1 MSLEPNVQ
9 PQKVKRAKRA
19 LNLAESVEAQP
30 HAREMFEW
38 LAKPFIIPP
47 ADDHLEELCL
57 VVDSESDDLL
67 ESVTKIHCIVIS
79 AVDSDR
85 VYEYRPGQIDE
96 ALEHLSRADMLI
108 GHNIQGFDLPALL
121 KLHDWAPPPECR
133 VIDTLIAGRLI
144 LPNLDR
150 LDGEVVQRTK
160 DKAFGKVFGKHT
172 LQAWGVRLGLMKV
185 GTELENW
192 AEWTP
197 EIQARCVRDVGINK
211 KYYQFLRP
219 DGYPQA
225 ALDLEHIVAAI
236 CDRITTDGVPF
247 DTAAAEQL
255 CADWEARRAALLTPL
270 REQFPTVKNIGSRQ
284 QLGAL
289 LETRGWVP
297 AKRTPK
303 TNKPVIDDELLES
316 LPTIFPEF
324 TGLAE
329 YFVLGRRLGQL
340 ATGKQAWIGSVA
352 ADGRIHGGLIHIGTP
367 HSRAK
372 HLEPNLAQVPNHKKG
387 GAFAAECR
395 RLFRHHSDRVFVC
408 CDQGNLQDRGFAHYL
423 AAHDGGAY
431 ARAFAKGADQHWA
444 TATALGLVSEARD
457 KNNEVH
463 TAIREGAKRF
473 RYAFLYGAGGLKLGQ
488 IIADIVRAVAA
499 IDAAAGNALGAKFWA
514 GDKHPGENVFKQ
526 TGKRALD
533 RFVNATP
540 GLKELRASFTREHRK
555 HGWVEGL
562 DGRRVST
569 EADYKSLNR
578 IVTASEAVIC
588 KRWLVDTYAE
598 LCARFRYG
606 PNGDVY
612 LALWIHDE
620 LVACCRSAI
629 AEQVGEI
636 LTRYARKAGEPY
648 GFRVPLEAE
657 SKIGRDWVGTPLED

>member
-9 PQKVKRAKRA
+9 PQKVKRARRA
-19 LNLAESVEAQP
+19 LKPTEPLEAHP
-30 HAREMFEW
+30 YARGMFEW

-47 ADDHLEELCL
+47 TDEHLEELRL
-57 VVDSESDDLL
+57 VFDLEADGLL

-85 VYEYRPGQIDE
+85 VYEYGPGQIDE

-172 LQAWGVRLGLMKV
+172 LQAWGVQLGLMKV

-303 TNKPVIDDELLES
+303 TNKPVIDDELLEVTS
-316 LPTIFPEF
+316 
-324 TGLAE
+324 
-329 YFVLGRRLGQL
+329 Y
-340 ATGKQAWIGSVA
+340 
-352 ADGRIHGGLIHIGTP
+352 
-367 HSRAK
+367 
-372 HLEPNLAQVPNHKKG
+372 NL
-387 GAFAAECR
+387 
-395 RLFRHHSDRVFVC
+395 S
-408 CDQGNLQDRGFAHYL
+408 
-423 AAHDGGAY
+423 
-431 ARAFAKGADQHWA
+431 
-444 TATALGLVSEARD
+444 
-457 KNNEVH
+457 
-463 TAIREGAKRF
+463 
-473 RYAFLYGAGGLKLGQ
+473 
-488 IIADIVRAVAA
+488 
-499 IDAAAGNALGAKFWA
+499 
-514 GDKHPGENVFKQ
+514 
-526 TGKRALD
+526 
-533 RFVNATP
+533 
-540 GLKELRASFTREHRK
+540 
-555 HGWVEGL
+555 
-562 DGRRVST
+562 
-569 EADYKSLNR
+569 
-578 IVTASEAVIC
+578 
-588 KRWLVDTYAE
+588 
-598 LCARFRYG
+598 
-606 PNGDVY
+606 
-612 LALWIHDE
+612 
-620 LVACCRSAI
+620 
-629 AEQVGEI
+629 
-636 LTRYARKAGEPY
+636 
-648 GFRVPLEAE
+648 
-657 SKIGRDWVGTPLED
+657 

>member
-1 MSLEPNVQ
+1 MTL
-9 PQKVKRAKRA
+9 K
-19 LNLAESVEAQP
+19 
-30 HAREMFEW
+30 
-38 LAKPFIIPP
+38 
-47 ADDHLEELCL
+47 ADG
-57 VVDSESDDLL
+57 LL

-85 VYEYRPGQIDE
+85 VYEYGPGQIDE

-289 LETRGWVP
+289 LENSW
-297 AKRTPK
+297 
-303 TNKPVIDDELLES
+303 L
-316 LPTIFPEF
+316 
-324 TGLAE
+324 
-329 YFVLGRRLGQL
+329 
-340 ATGKQAWIGSVA
+340 
-352 ADGRIHGGLIHIGTP
+352 
-367 HSRAK
+367 
-372 HLEPNLAQVPNHKKG
+372 
-387 GAFAAECR
+387 
-395 RLFRHHSDRVFVC
+395 
-408 CDQGNLQDRGFAHYL
+408 
-423 AAHDGGAY
+423 
-431 ARAFAKGADQHWA
+431 
-444 TATALGLVSEARD
+444 
-457 KNNEVH
+457 
-463 TAIREGAKRF
+463 
-473 RYAFLYGAGGLKLGQ
+473 GAG
-488 IIADIVRAVAA
+488 
-499 IDAAAGNALGAKFWA
+499 
-514 GDKHPGENVFKQ
+514 
-526 TGKRALD
+526 
-533 RFVNATP
+533 
-540 GLKELRASFTREHRK
+540 
-555 HGWVEGL
+555 
-562 DGRRVST
+562 
-569 EADYKSLNR
+569 EAD
-578 IVTASEAVIC
+578 
-588 KRWLVDTYAE
+588 AE
-598 LCARFRYG
+598 
-606 PNGDVY
+606 D
-612 LALWIHDE
+612 
-620 LVACCRSAI
+620 
-629 AEQVGEI
+629 Q
-636 LTRYARKAGEPY
+636 
-648 GFRVPLEAE
+648 
-657 SKIGRDWVGTPLED
+657 